1 VGASYAL
8 SQVHILSTEYWSLI
22 MKLHNLFAGL
32 LFATSIS
39 LSVGSLAADAEKPA
53 VAAGERVT
61 AQSIELK
68 DGSKVTV
75 QKDGTMVHVDAAG
88 NRVKM
93 RDGVTMEGK
102 DGTKYVMKNNAIWK
116 TLTEKGTLNPKF

>member
-1 VGASYAL
+1 
-8 SQVHILSTEYWSLI
+8 

-32 LFATSIS
+32 LLATSVS
-39 LSVGSLAADAEKPA
+39 LSTGALAADAEKPAAGA

-61 AQSIELK
+61 AQTIELK
-68 DGSKVTV
+68 DGGKIMFEK
-75 QKDGTMVHVDAAG
+75 QGTMVHIDAAG

-102 DGTKYVMKNNAIWK
+102 DGAKYVMKNNAIWK